1 MDNEQAMTRTPKN
14 TSRTKAGRRLGAL
27 LPLILALGACQ
38 GTPPVA
44 AGQALTAN
52 TPAVARS
59 ACEKAEAMWR
69 TRILPSRYEQLP
81 PLTGVGVADLLAI
94 TNRAFSLKAFTTEG
108 DELETGRAKRIHAF
122 GAEARLRFE
131 VLPASDHRY
140 SGIFRSGA
148 ECAIGRF
155 SLANKPTARTS
166 IPALAIKFFIDG
178 NHPSLNVHLMNA
190 VDGQDGHDF
199 FANDFSNILP
209 PARSFSTQ
217 MLDRAFRA
225 VAEDFGA
232 KDPNPGRLTLDHLS
246 ATLPSGEAVRDPLT
260 PYRIVLKPT
269 AVARALM
276 PDASASDDF
285 RVRLAALPVG
295 AAIYEVF
302 ALEAGESAEQA
313 KPLGRLVLTSPVI
326 SSRYGDE
333 MLYFQHHTERR

>member
-1 MDNEQAMTRTPKN
+1 MTKPPKKTPK
-14 TSRTKAGRRLGAL
+14 TKDRSHLCAL
-27 LPLILALGACQ
+27 FPLILALGACQ

-44 AGQALTAN
+44 AGQAPN
-52 TPAVARS
+52 TTTPVAASS

-81 PLTGVGVADLLAI
+81 PLTGVGFADLLAI

-108 DELETGRAKRIHAF
+108 DELEAGRSKRIHAF

-131 VLPASDHRY
+131 ILPASDHGY

-178 NHPSLNVHLMNA
+178 NHPSLNLHLMNS
-190 VDGQDGHDF
+190 VDGQEGHDF
-199 FANDFSNILP
+199 FADDFSNILP

-246 ATLPSGEAVRDPLT
+246 ATLPSGEAVRDPRT

-269 AVARALM
+269 AVTRALM

-295 AAIYEVF
+295 AAIYEIF
-302 ALEAGESAEQA
+302 ALKAGESAEQA
-313 KPLGRLVLTSPVI
+313 KPLGRLVLTSPVV

-333 MLYFQHHTERR
+333 VLYFQHYTERK